1 MQARGTSQAH
11 YAECQSPER
20 KKVYPVWFHS
30 HETLE
35 NETRSAETERSVV
48 ARERREEKEW
58 GVTTNE
64 YVFLWGLMKT
74 SWNQRQWLHNPIDML
89 ETTG

>member
-48 ARERREEKEW
+48 AWEMGGGA
-58 GVTTNE
+58 GVR
-64 YVFLWGLMKT
+64 LSRGK
-74 SWNQRQWLHNPIDML
+74 SRQTL
-89 ETTG
+89 G